1 VTHFVSHY
9 GLWVVFTVVFLEAA
23 GLPFIP
29 GETALIAAGALASQ
43 GHGNIVAIISVAV
56 AAAVA
61 GALFGY
67 AVGRIWGRELLVR
80 WPWFERISQ
89 RGVERSQEFVE
100 RHGSKAVFLGRF
112 VPVLRATLGW
122 MAGIGRM
129 RFGNFM
135 VWNVAG
141 AVAWGCLIGLAAYY
155 LGAAV
160 VDAVQ
165 RDLGIGLAVIAGI
178 LLLLLG
184 IHLVRRRLAA

>member
-80 WPWFERISQ
+80 WPWFERVSH
-89 RGVERSQEFVE
+89 RGVERSQEFFE

-112 VPVLRATLGW
+112 VPILRATLGW

-141 AVAWGCLIGLAAYY
+141 AVVWGCLIGLAAYY

-160 VDAVQ
+160 VEAVQ
-165 RDLGIGLAVIAGI
+165 RDFGIGLAVIAGI

-184 IHLVRRRLAA
+184 IHLVRRRLEA